1 MAHFFYLTPIGRQ
14 HLAQHFGNGM
24 RAGSYFLQET
34 FQTPEDL
41 IVFLNNVAPDNV
53 FEQTPVTTVFTYT
66 LTDGRMA
73 GTVGIAKRDSV
84 GSENITTEVRDGLVI
99 EVAKLD
105 ELALTP
111 EFSIVARRTNQGH
124 SIITGF
130 PGSPARPF
138 ARKRQ
143 PAPEYALNKLFWEEH
158 ILLKLKS

>member
-1 MAHFFYLTPIGRQ
+1 MHHNFYLTQISRQ
-14 HLAQHFGNGM
+14 HLAQHFGNVI

-53 FEQTPVTTVFTYT
+53 FEQTPGTTVFTYT

-84 GSENITTEVRDGLVI
+84 GLENITTEVRDGLVI
-99 EVAKLD
+99 EVAQLD

-111 EFSIVARRTNQGH
+111 DFSIVARRTSQGH
-124 SIITGF
+124 SVITGF
-130 PGSPARPF
+130 PGSPVRPF

-158 ILLKLKS
+158 ILVKLKS

>member
-1 MAHFFYLTPIGRQ
+1 MHQNFYLTQISRQ
-14 HLAQHFGNGM
+14 HLAQHFGNVI

-53 FEQTPVTTVFTYT
+53 LEQTPGTTVFTYT
-66 LTDGRMA
+66 LAGGRMA

-84 GSENITTEVRDGLVI
+84 RCEYLTTEVRDGFVI
-99 EVAKLD
+99 EVAHME

-111 EFSIVARRTNQGH
+111 DFSIVARRTNQGH

-138 ARKRQ
+138 ARKGQ
-143 PAPEYALNKLFWEEH
+143 PTAEYAINKLFWEEH

>member
-1 MAHFFYLTPIGRQ
+1 MHQNFYLTQISRQ
-14 HLAQHFGNGM
+14 HLAQHFGNVI
-24 RAGSYFLQET
+24 RAGSYFIQET

-41 IVFLNNVAPDNV
+41 IVFLNTVTPNNV
-53 FEQTPVTTVFTYT
+53 FEQTPGTTVFTYT

-84 GSENITTEVRDGLVI
+84 GLENITTEVRDGLVI
-99 EVAKLD
+99 EVAQLD

-111 EFSIVARRTNQGH
+111 DFSIVARRTNQGN
-124 SIITGF
+124 SVITGF